1 MKPKHDYLAKIDY
14 ELWIDI
20 NRVKELDGGVT
31 SINSLVNEGLKLVR
45 NRKMQELT
53 MQRKQRKSLRSI
65 EYVIK

>member
-45 NRKMQELT
+45 NRKMQELII
-53 MQRKQRKSLRSI
+53 QRKQRNSLRT
-65 EYVIK
+65 E

>member
-45 NRKMQELT
+45 NRKMQELII
-53 MQRKQRKSLRSI
+53 QRKQRNSLR
-65 EYVIK
+65 IK

>member
-14 ELWIDI
+14 ELWMDI

-53 MQRKQRKSLRSI
+53 MQRKQRNSLR
-65 EYVIK
+65 IK

>member
-14 ELWIDI
+14 ELWMDI

-45 NRKMQELT
+45 NRKMQELSV
-53 MQRKQRKSLRSI
+53 QRKQRESLCMITEER
-65 EYVIK
+65 

>member
-53 MQRKQRKSLRSI
+53 MQRKQRNSLR
-65 EYVIK
+65 IK

>member
-14 ELWIDI
+14 GLWIDI

-45 NRKMQELT
+45 NRKMQELSV
-53 MQRKQRKSLRSI
+53 QRKQRESLCMITEER
-65 EYVIK
+65 

>member
-45 NRKMQELT
+45 NRKMQELAI
-53 MQRKQRKSLRSI
+53 QRKQRNSLR
-65 EYVIK
+65 IK

>member
-45 NRKMQELT
+45 NRKMQELSV
-53 MQRKQRKSLRSI
+53 QRKQRESLSMITEER
-65 EYVIK
+65 